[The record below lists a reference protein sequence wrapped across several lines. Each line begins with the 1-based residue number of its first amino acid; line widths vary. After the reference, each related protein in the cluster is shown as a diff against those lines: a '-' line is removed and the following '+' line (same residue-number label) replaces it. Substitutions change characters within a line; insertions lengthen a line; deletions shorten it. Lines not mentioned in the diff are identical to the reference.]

1 MDRSRIGAPAALLVP
16 LNATSAQDRES
27 SGRTWSARTST
38 CPAVRRFRCVSS
50 SRLGSRSQRGKPLV
64 ELAQLHAVRGPQS
77 PCRSRQPA
85 LLDFMREP
93 SATHDLWSM
102 ST

>member
-1 MDRSRIGAPAALLVP
+1 MDRLSHRRTGASDGAVVP

-64 ELAQLHAVRGPQS
+64 ELAQ
-77 PCRSRQPA
+77 
-85 LLDFMREP
+85 
-93 SATHDLWSM
+93 
-102 ST
+102 

>member
-50 SRLGSRSQRGKPLV
+50 SRLGLRSQRGKPLV
-64 ELAQLHAVRGPQS
+64 ELAQ
-77 PCRSRQPA
+77 
-85 LLDFMREP
+85 
-93 SATHDLWSM
+93 
-102 ST
+102 